1 MKTLHTWEIKY
12 LHLEDDVALTLQGK
26 GSGDEEAKPGE
37 PQGPEVQEWT
47 RVAELVAAGSYV
59 QALQEPL
66 CQSALGK
73 SLQRAAGTSVVDHY
87 KANLTTYLEE
97 GGEEQQHVVL
107 CVGLCCLQLFIQNNF
122 TGPQLGPPPATLL
135 PGLVPDGVEAT
146 DVWEEA
152 LEALVGDTEGVY
164 NLLEGPEYLTVA
176 RVALVEMRPHLAA
189 CLTRDWWSMRCSMAH
204 QRVADERS
212 PGLYEELLCALNQ
225 AENNIDLLCVSKELT
240 ALYHLEAGHLH
251 LYYYDVGRAGQH
263 FKRAREALGMEIELT
278 GALGKRTKWQQED
291 RPQLVAKVKYMG
303 QPLMAGELPGST
315 LLPSDLPKDLLLQ
328 DDTRLPRPKF
338 RDQDQDVVPDLRPVE
353 QAVLLATLTHLRRS
367 SANDIQLDLE
377 TKSYLIA
384 LLQYPKNWCLQLSAL
399 LLRSHVEA
407 TESRAMERSLNQVEE
422 LVAAL
427 KREEPSRRERL
438 CLFGASLVPPHW
450 ELQQELA
457 RMLMRLGCIK
467 TALEVFERLH
477 LWEDVVTCFNGL
489 QMRQRAAEVVQQQL
503 QKGETP
509 KLLCMLGEAT
519 DNTEHYLRAWEL
531 SGHRSGRAQRCLGNH
546 YYVRKEY
553 NQAITH
559 YEKSLEI
566 NRLQFPVWQRL
577 AYCALQVEAWE
588 KCAQAYRRCSVLEPD
603 SFEVWNN
610 MSQAYLKLDQKPRAW
625 KALKEALRCKM
636 DSWRLWDNFMLVS
649 TSLGY
654 MQDALAAYSH
664 ILGLKERHV
673 DTQVL
678 GRVVKAIVEGQRDP
692 EGREAQ
698 GLYRRCS
705 ELLGRLTSEV
715 PAHPELWYLY
725 GELTRAHLS
734 PDPQTRHQAMQ
745 RFRKAVAATTQRPGW
760 EKDTTTVVAA
770 LHRAVALAEAAVT
783 MTEGTSPEAA
793 VTDLNSARMCING
806 VLVGVRRGQVNVAT
820 GEIVEGVQE
829 PLKLLEDKMTTLKAQ
844 LDTLRQQT

>member
-1 MKTLHTWEIKY
+1 M
-12 LHLEDDVALTLQGK
+12 
-26 GSGDEEAKPGE
+26 
-37 PQGPEVQEWT
+37 
-47 RVAELVAAGSYV
+47 AELVAAGSYV
-59 QALQEPL
+59 EALQMPQ
-66 CQSALGK
+66 CQAALGK
-73 SLQRAAGTSVVDHY
+73 SKQRATGTSMTDYY
-87 KANLTTYLEE
+87 KAILTTYLEE

-107 CVGLCCLQLFIQNNF
+107 CVGLCCLQLFTQNNF

-135 PGLVPDGVEAT
+135 PGLLPEGVEAT
-146 DVWEEA
+146 VVREEA
-152 LEALVGDTEGVY
+152 LEALIGDTEGVY

-176 RVALVEMRPHLAA
+176 KVALVEMRPRLAA
-189 CLTRDWWSMRCSMAH
+189 CLTRDWWCMRCCMAH

-212 PGLYEELLCALNQ
+212 PSLYEELLCTLNQ
-225 AENNIDLLCVSKELT
+225 AENNSDLLCASKELM

-263 FKRAREALGMEIELT
+263 FMRAREALGMEIELT

-291 RPQLVAKVKYMG
+291 RPQLVVKVKYTG
-303 QPLMAGELPGST
+303 QPVMAGELPASI
-315 LLPSDLPKDLLLQ
+315 LLPSDLPKDVLLQ
-328 DDTRLPRPKF
+328 DDTRLPRPIF
-338 RDQDQDVVPDLRPVE
+338 RDQDQDLIPNLRPVE
-353 QAVLLATLTHLRRS
+353 QAALLATLTHLRRS
-367 SANDIQLDLE
+367 SASDDQLDLE
-377 TKSYLIA
+377 SKAYLVA

-407 TESRAMERSLNQVEE
+407 TESRAMERSLTQVEE
-422 LVAAL
+422 LVAAVG
-427 KREEPSRRERL
+427 REEPSRRERL
-438 CLFGASLVPPHW
+438 RLFGASLVPPHW
-450 ELQQELA
+450 EVHQELA
-457 RMLMRLGCIK
+457 RMLMRLGCVK
-467 TALEVFERLH
+467 TALEIFERLH
-477 LWEDVVTCFNGL
+477 LWEDVVTCFNDL
-489 QMRQRAAEVVQQQL
+489 QMRQRAAEVVREQL

-519 DNTEHYLRAWEL
+519 DDTEYYLRAWEL

-559 YEKSLEI
+559 YEESLEI
-566 NRLQFPVWQRL
+566 NKLQFPVWQRL

-636 DSWRLWDNFMLVS
+636 NSWRLWDNFMLVS

-654 MQDALAAYSH
+654 MQDALFAYH
-664 ILGLKERHV
+664 RILGLKERHV

-705 ELLGRLTSEV
+705 EMLGRLTSEV

-725 GELTRAHLS
+725 GELTCSHPS

-760 EKDTTTVVAA
+760 EKETITAVAA
-770 LHRAVALAEAAVT
+770 LHRAVALAEAAVAS
-783 MTEGTSPEAA
+783 TEETNPKAA
-793 VTDLNSARMCING
+793 VTDLNSVRMCING
-806 VLVGVRRGQVNVAT
+806 VIGGARRGQVNVAT
-820 GEIVEGVQE
+820 GEMMEGVQE
-829 PLKLLEDKMTTLKAQ
+829 PLKILEDKMTALIGH
-844 LDTLRQQT
+844 LDTLKQQT

>member
-1 MKTLHTWEIKY
+1 MNKIW
-12 LHLEDDVALTLQGK
+12 HLFT
-26 GSGDEEAKPGE
+26 EEQKLSH
-37 PQGPEVQEWT
+37 
-47 RVAELVAAGSYV
+47 VAELVAAGSYV
-59 QALQEPL
+59 EALQKSQ
-66 CQSALGK
+66 CQEALGRGQ
-73 SLQRAAGTSVVDHY
+73 QRVAGTSLVHHY
-87 KANLTTYLEE
+87 KAALNTYLEE
-97 GGEEQQHVVL
+97 GKAEQQHVVL
-107 CVGLCCLQLFIQNNF
+107 CVGLCCLQLFTQNNF
-122 TGPQLGPPPATLL
+122 TGPQLGPPPASLL
-135 PGLVPDGVEAT
+135 PGLVPEGVEAT
-146 DVWEEA
+146 AIREEA
-152 LEALVGDTEGVY
+152 LEALVGDTEGMY
-164 NLLEGPEYLTVA
+164 NLLEGPEYLLVA
-176 RVALVEMRPHLAA
+176 RVALVEMRPQLTA
-189 CLTRDWWSMRCSMAH
+189 CLTPDWWCMRCCMAH

-212 PGLYEELLCALNQ
+212 PSLYEELLCALNQ
-225 AENNIDLLCVSKELT
+225 AENNPDLFSISRELT
-240 ALYHLEAGHLH
+240 ALYHIEAGHLH

-263 FKRAREALGMEIELT
+263 FTLAREAMGMEIQLT

-291 RPQLVAKVKYMG
+291 RPQLVVEVKYTG
-303 QPLMAGELPGST
+303 KPLMAGELPGTT
-315 LLPSDLPKDLLLQ
+315 LLPSDLPKDMLLQ
-328 DDTRLPRPKF
+328 DDTRLQRPKF
-338 RDQDQDVVPDLRPVE
+338 KDQDQDVIPDLRPVE

-367 SANDIQLDLE
+367 SATDVQLDLE
-377 TKSYLIA
+377 TKAYLVA
-384 LLQYPKNWCLQLSAL
+384 LLQYPKNWCIQSSAL
-399 LLRSHVEA
+399 LLRSRVEA
-407 TESRAMERSLNQVEE
+407 TESRAMERSLAQMEE

-427 KREEPSRRERL
+427 GREEPSRRERL
-438 CLFGASLVPPHW
+438 RLFGASLVPAHW

-457 RMLMRLGCIK
+457 RMLMRLGCVK

-477 LWEDVVTCFNGL
+477 LWEDVVTCFTEL
-489 QMRQRAAEVVQQQL
+489 QMRQRAAEVVRQQL

-519 DNTEHYLRAWEL
+519 DDTECYLRAWEL

-553 NQAITH
+553 GQAITH

-566 NRLQFPVWQRL
+566 NKLQFPVWQRL
-577 AYCALQVEAWE
+577 AYCALHEEAWE

-625 KALKEALRCKM
+625 KALKEALRCRM

-654 MQDALAAYSH
+654 MQDALTAYNR

-698 GLYRRCS
+698 ALYRRCS

-715 PAHPELWYLY
+715 PSHPELWHLY
-725 GELTRAHLS
+725 GELTRAHPT
-734 PDPQTRHQAMQ
+734 PDPQTRHQVMQ

-760 EKDTTTVVAA
+760 EKETLVTVAA
-770 LHRAVALAEAAVT
+770 LHRAAALAEGAMVA
-783 MTEGTSPEAA
+783 TEGADPKAA

-806 VLVGVRRGQVNVAT
+806 VIAGARRGQVNVAT
-820 GEIVEGVQE
+820 GELVEGVQE
-829 PLKLLEDKMTTLKAQ
+829 PLKALQDKMATLMAH